1 MTARPQVRI
10 DEYGRVWAKGASEI
24 FSADADDWID
34 GWCVADA
41 DAVVVDDAFVAQFA
55 SAAVLTEDDDDVEA
69 LARTMHE
76 SYWPEDPTSRAWELL
91 QPAEREF
98 ETKLAREVIRRLIA
112 TREATS

>member
-10 DEYGRVWAKGASEI
+10 DKYGRVWAKGASEI

-55 SAAVLTEDDDDVEA
+55 SAAVLTDNDVET
-69 LARTMHE
+69 LARMMHE

-98 ETKLAREVIRRLIA
+98 EIKLAREVIRRLIA
-112 TREATS
+112 ARDSGAP

>member
-1 MTARPQVRI
+1 VTARPQVRI

-55 SAAVLTEDDDDVEA
+55 SAAVLTEDDAEE
-69 LARTMHE
+69 LARMWWDE
-76 SYWPEDPTSRAWELL
+76 FDAVSP
-91 QPAEREF
+91 QIRE
-98 ETKLAREVIRRLIA
+98 TWTAGAREAISRLIA
-112 TREATS
+112 AREGSS